1 MADRE
6 LCKHMASELSLV
18 LTRSAVDG
26 WMGVSC
32 IREVED
38 EGSSV
43 ETKGSSIKVIGTG
56 TVVNVYAQFAAAST
70 SHDVGF
76 DILGVIGTDVGDTRF
91 FKWLE
96 ELHEIR
102 NLDG

>member
-6 LCKHMASELSLV
+6 LCKHMARELSLV

-43 ETKGSSIKVIGTG
+43 ETKGSSIKVI
-56 TVVNVYAQFAAAST
+56 VPA
-70 SHDVGF
+70 
-76 DILGVIGTDVGDTRF
+76 L
-91 FKWLE
+91 
-96 ELHEIR
+96 
-102 NLDG
+102 